1 MTPSGADASRM
12 RVLTARSPAEVGRV
26 RALFL
31 EYAGGLGVD
40 LGFEG
45 FPEEVRSLPGAYAP
59 PGGTL
64 LLAAQGPE
72 FVGCAGVRPY
82 GSRDCELKRL
92 YVRPRARGHGL
103 GRRLLARALGF
114 AGGAGYARMWLD
126 TLPTMVEAI
135 GLYESLGFVE
145 VPQYRPNPLPGTRYF
160 RRDLGRGTS
169 K

>member
-1 MTPSGADASRM
+1 M
-12 RVLTARSPAEVGRV
+12 TARSREEVEEV

-31 EYAGGLGVD
+31 EYASSLGVD

-45 FPEEVRSLPGAYAP
+45 FEEEVRSLPGVYAP
-59 PGGTL
+59 PNGTL
-64 LLAAQGPE
+64 LLARRGPE
-72 FVGCAGVRPY
+72 FVGCAGVRPL
-82 GSRDCELKRL
+82 GPGECELKRL
-92 YVRPRARGHGL
+92 YVRPAARGRGL
-103 GRRLLARALGF
+103 GRRLLGRALRF
-114 AGGAGYARMWLD
+114 AEGAGYARMWLD

-135 GLYESLGFVE
+135 GLYESRGFVE